1 MESFED
7 DLSSPAHDGVRSTL
21 TLAQR
26 RSLRDDPVST
36 ALKWILLVLAIGC
49 LGMIVW
55 ASTVTFNGAPP
66 DAVRFVDP
74 DGKVLLSKSGI
85 IAGKAGFQ
93 AADLMDYGSL
103 YGVGSYFG
111 EDYTAANL
119 VELATRTEDSLAQ
132 AAFNKPFA
140 RLTAAQQASLSLQM
154 QKELRG
160 LDLTAAPVQV
170 PAAYAA
176 SISSLEADIAK
187 HLLRDDYV
195 AGYSRARSLDPAT
208 ARATAD
214 FLIYSSILTVADRPN
229 SDISWT

>member
-1 MESFED
+1 MF
-7 DLSSPAHDGVRSTL
+7 
-21 TLAQR
+21 
-26 RSLRDDPVST
+26 
-36 ALKWILLVLAIGC
+36 
-49 LGMIVW
+49 VW

-140 RLTAAQQASLSLQM
+140 RLTSSAAGIAQ
-154 QKELRG
+154 
-160 LDLTAAPVQV
+160 
-170 PAAYAA
+170 PADA
-176 SISSLEADIAK
+176 E
-187 HLLRDDYV
+187 R
-195 AGYSRARSLDPAT
+195 T
-208 ARATAD
+208 ARA
-214 FLIYSSILTVADRPN
+214 
-229 SDISWT
+229 